1 MHSAASTTNT
11 TSTGSAASTTSAT
24 SVATE
29 APALVPAIHLP
40 VPTITN
46 EALRGRVDGQGQ
58 VRDTK
63 GRVVEAVR
71 PVRAP
76 PWAPQVLPD
85 VPETQAVVPFVP
97 PFVPP
102 AAAAQGPDCVDAE
115 SIREMCREWGE
126 VVHFA
131 PGSSRPRRRKGS
143 KF

>member
-11 TSTGSAASTTSAT
+11 TSTANAISTTSAT

-63 GRVVEAVR
+63 GRVVEAAR
-71 PVRAP
+71 PVRAL

-85 VPETQAVVPFVP
+85 VPESQAVVFFVP

-102 AAAAQGPDCVDAE
+102 AEEVVSAK
-115 SIREMCREWGE
+115 SIREVCREWGE